1 MTRLLGY
8 SLISGLLLASAW
20 PVNGITP
27 LIFVSLIPLLF
38 VEDILSKDN
47 LGKKIASKFGKFF
60 RKHLLND
67 NHPDTGCGIKV
78 FHKKL
83 YLLLPYFDHMH
94 RFFPALATREGALV
108 LQHDVNHRPR
118 SKGSSNYTNLGRL
131 FVSIFDIIGMIWL
144 LKRYPKNLKINE
156 IKK

>member
-1 MTRLLGY
+1 MIGGVR
-8 SLISGLLLASAW
+8 
-20 PVNGITP
+20 VNR
-27 LIFVSLIPLLF
+27 
-38 VEDILSKDN
+38 KDN

-60 RKHLLND
+60 RRHLLND
-67 NHPDTGCGIKV
+67 DHPDTGCGIKV

-83 YLLLPYFDHMH
+83 YLLFPYFDHMH

-131 FVSIFDIIGMIWL
+131 FVSIFAQNESYYIDKWNIPTQSSF
-144 LKRYPKNLKINE
+144 RYFTKDSWNMWEDNIEKIFTPIMLAAAKE
-156 IKK
+156 QGVQ

>member
-1 MTRLLGY
+1 MIGGVR
-8 SLISGLLLASAW
+8 
-20 PVNGITP
+20 VNR
-27 LIFVSLIPLLF
+27 
-38 VEDILSKDN
+38 KDN

-131 FVSIFDIIGMIWL
+131 FVSIFDIVGMIWL